1 MTTTYSAFTGF
12 SNSCNPNGVWTYL
25 VAGVPLTFGGT
36 GADSPDGSGRA
47 DPFRT
52 LRVGLLVER
61 SASAQY
67 RRNLRRSEC
76 DRNNSRW

>member
-12 SNSCNPNGVWTYL
+12 SSSSNPNGVWTYL

-36 GADSPDGSGRA
+36 GPIPLTDQGAPTPFGPSG
-47 DPFRT
+47 
-52 LRVGLLVER
+52 LER

-67 RRNLRRSEC
+67 RRNLRRPEC
-76 DRNNSRW
+76 DWNNRRW